1 MRTRGVALV
10 VVAGCAC
17 FSAARYD
24 EAHFQR
30 VANINARYEAE
41 RRQQHEHYVML
52 RTQITER
59 RSQLI
64 PVKPGSTSEPVRRV
78 DERADLVACRQR
90 CGSAALADP
99 FHRKPRAA
107 PARCQLETCQAS
119 YVDALTRTY
128 FAADMSWVES
138 QLASKPKP
146 ERDADADVEALL
158 TRSHN
163 QALAREIDE
172 QLAYVELVQ
181 ARIQRTI
188 ELARESEIQA
198 SRQQRDAELSS
209 RRARVRAAADASALD
224 QGIPP
229 RDPW

>member
-1 MRTRGVALV
+1 M

-41 RRQQHEHYVML
+41 RRRQHEHYVML
-52 RTQITER
+52 RAEIGER
-59 RSQLI
+59 RSQLVPI
-64 PVKPGSTSEPVRRV
+64 KPGSTSEPVRRV
-78 DERADLVACRQR
+78 DERADLVECRQR
-90 CGSAALADP
+90 CGSGALADP
-99 FHRKPRAA
+99 FHRKPRA
-107 PARCQLETCQAS
+107 PARCQLEACRAS

-128 FAADMSWVES
+128 FAADISWVES
-138 QLASKPKP
+138 QLASKPRS
-146 ERDADADVEALL
+146 EGGADGDVESLL
-158 TRSHN
+158 ARSHN
-163 QALAREIDE
+163 QTLAREIDE
-172 QLAYVELVQ
+172 QLAYLELVQ

-188 ELARESEIQA
+188 ELARDNEIRA

-224 QGIPP
+224 QGIPS
-229 RDPW
+229 RDPWW